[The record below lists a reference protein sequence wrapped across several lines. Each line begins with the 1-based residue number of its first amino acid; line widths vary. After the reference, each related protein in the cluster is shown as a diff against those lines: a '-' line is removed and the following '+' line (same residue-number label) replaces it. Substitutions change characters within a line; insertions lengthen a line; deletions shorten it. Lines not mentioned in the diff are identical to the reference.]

1 MIESSNDKST
11 LRALMLNEKE
21 FLSMLY
27 FKKTQAITQKLIAK
41 VSIKKQLNILIQV

>member
-1 MIESSNDKST
+1 MIELTNDKLI

-27 FKKTQAITQKLIAK
+27 LEKTPAITQKLIANASK
-41 VSIKKQLNILIQV
+41 NN

>member
-1 MIESSNDKST
+1 MIELSNDKST

-27 FKKTQAITQKLIAK
+27 LEKTPAITQKLIATA
-41 VSIKKQLNILIQV
+41 SEKQINILIQV